1 MFSSDSKPD
10 LFNIIMAGR
19 FLSSETLTPTPRNA
33 HSAPNARY
41 QKEILDAIQKTYNY
55 WLRNCK
61 KNKPD
66 DMYPNSAED
75 VLKNL
80 FGAVKK
86 DRNAVI
92 FSIEG
97 LDRYNFRRNDCP
109 FIARKL
115 REFLWTPLPLPLPLP
130 DVNHNT
136 NNNNNNYNTDSDLSQ
151 SSYHTN

>member
-55 WLRNCK
+55 CLQNCK
-61 KNKPD
+61 KNKSD
-66 DMYPNSAED
+66 DIYPNSAED

-86 DRNAVI
+86 DRN
-92 FSIEG
+92 
-97 LDRYNFRRNDCP
+97 DCP
-109 FIARKL
+109 FITRKL